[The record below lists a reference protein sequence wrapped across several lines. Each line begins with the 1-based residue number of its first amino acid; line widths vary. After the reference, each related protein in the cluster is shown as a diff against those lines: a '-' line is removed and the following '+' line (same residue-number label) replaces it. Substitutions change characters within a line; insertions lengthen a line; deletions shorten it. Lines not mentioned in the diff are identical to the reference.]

1 MTWWKKSL
9 SLTLCQIVNEFQDVI
24 PEDLPRVPPEHEINF
39 NVDIAPNTNPISIPP
54 YKMELSELKE
64 LKI

>member
-1 MTWWKKSL
+1 M
-9 SLTLCQIVNEFQDVI
+9 NEFQDVI